1 MRNFRQITTLAA
13 LVFALV
19 LAQGQVQSPIRDS
32 AKKEVKA
39 LPKDLT
45 IEKLPLDAAQQ
56 ENPNKGAVN
65 HTSIWLKKHRK
76 DLYEVCRKAVKS
88 DPASMKLLDQKIE
101 GKEDTEAVDILTQ
114 FLDGFLK

>member
-1 MRNFRQITTLAA
+1 MKNLRQVTTLAA
-13 LVFALV
+13 LVCGLV
-19 LAQGQVQSPIRDS
+19 LVTGQVQSPIRDA

-45 IEKLPLDAAQQ
+45 IETIPSDAQQ
-56 ENPNKGAVN
+56 ENPNKGNVSL
-65 HTSIWLKKHRK
+65 TSIWLKKHRN

-88 DPASMKLLDQKIE
+88 DPASMKLLDQKIA
-101 GKEDTEAVDILTQ
+101 GKEDSEAVDILTQ